1 MLIATDPLSLFF
13 IACFLF
19 GLLFLV
25 ATALLGNLG
34 HGHVGSHAVSHQI
47 GPHVGHVSHVAG
59 HVGGHGVQSNGQS
72 VARVGNAGHAGHAST
87 NQHAAGT
94 GLNLLTY
101 INPTSIVL
109 FLLGFGFF
117 GYIFHATASL
127 ALPLALVLAI
137 VSGLV
142 IATIL
147 LLALSRVFRDSE
159 SETEQDVSD
168 RVGLLGKVSIPI
180 QENGLGEILYVS
192 PGGMR
197 KSIPAKSTDG
207 RRLERGQEVVVINY
221 ERGVAEVDTW
231 EHFTGEEDLTR
242 MPTSASMSSPPSPSD
257 DEALARLRALL
268 EESQP
273 ADSELVIRKDSQKE

>member
-1 MLIATDPLSLFF
+1 MLIAPDPLSLVF

-59 HVGGHGVQSNGQS
+59 HVGGQSHGVAQ
-72 VARVGNAGHAGHAST
+72 AGNT
-87 NQHAAGT
+87 QHAAANQHTAGN
-94 GLNLLTY
+94 GLDLLTF

-117 GYIFHATASL
+117 GYVFHATTHL
-127 ALPLALVLAI
+127 ALPLALVLAL

-142 IATIL
+142 IATML
-147 LLALSRVFRDSE
+147 LLALSRVFRNSE
-159 SETEQDVSD
+159 SDTEQDVSD

-207 RRLERGQEVVVINY
+207 HRLERGQEVVVINY

-231 EHFTGEEDLTR
+231 EHFTGEDDLSR
-242 MPTSASMSSPPSPSD
+242 MPTSTSTPAPAPAPASTSD

-273 ADSELVIRKDSQKE
+273 ADTELVLRKDLQKE

>member
-1 MLIATDPLSLFF
+1 MLIATDALSLVF

-25 ATALLGNLG
+25 ATSLLGNLG
-34 HGHVGSHAVSHQI
+34 HGHVGSHAPSHHI
-47 GPHVGHVSHVAG
+47 GIHTHAG
-59 HVGGHGVQSNGQS
+59 SATHI
-72 VARVGNAGHAGHAST
+72 AGHAGGHAVPGTHGTS
-87 NQHAAGT
+87 QSPAKIGHAQNATSQNT
-94 GLNLLTY
+94 GGSGPAWLTF

-117 GYIFHATASL
+117 GYIFHATTHL
-127 ALPLALVLAI
+127 ALPLALVLA
-137 VSGLV
+137 VVGGLV
-142 IATIL
+142 IAAML

-159 SETEQDVSD
+159 ANTEQDVSD
-168 RVGLLGKVSIPI
+168 RVGLLGKVSITI
-180 QENGLGEILYVS
+180 QANGLGEVIYVS

-231 EHFTGEEDLTR
+231 EHFTGEDDLSSMATS
-242 MPTSASMSSPPSPSD
+242 TSASTSASD
-257 DEALARLRALL
+257 DAALARLRALL

-273 ADSELVIRKDSQKE
+273 ADTELVIRKDSQKE